1 MLIELLTDK
10 YPGMRLW
17 LSQRLSALVMA
28 VYIVCLIVVLLIIQP
43 NSFIEWHTVASN
55 IVFKVT
61 TFLFFVCLSFHAW
74 LGVRDVMRD
83 YVFNVNLRNKL
94 QVLVDILLLGYL
106 AWAGFILWVSL

>member
-28 VYIVCLIVVLLIIQP
+28 IYIVCLIIVLLIMQLS
-43 NSFIEWHTVASN
+43 SFAEWHVIASN
-55 IVFKVT
+55 IVFRLA

-74 LGVRDVMRD
+74 VGVRDVMRD
-83 YVFNVNLRNKL
+83 YVFNVNLRNKM
-94 QVLVDILLLGYL
+94 QIGVDILLVAYL
-106 AWAGFILWVSL
+106 VWATAILWNI